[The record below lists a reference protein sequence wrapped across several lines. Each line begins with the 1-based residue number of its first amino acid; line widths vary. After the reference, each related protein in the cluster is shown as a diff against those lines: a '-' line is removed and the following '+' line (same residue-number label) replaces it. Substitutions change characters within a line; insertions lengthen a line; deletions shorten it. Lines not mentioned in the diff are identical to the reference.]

1 MTYQTLADAILH
13 EDVNNREELVNLL
26 STRYEAHSENT
37 DAELLEK
44 INRYCSEHIWHP
56 EREIANDPIDW

>member
-26 STRYEAHSENT
+26 STRYGAHSENT
-37 DAELLEK
+37 DIELLEK